1 MECVNLKKCPAERT
15 NCPIQDILNFH
26 KTVMPSCKALR
37 YSLEQILDIP
47 FTAIAPQHGSIID
60 NKEIMRYVFELLATL
75 KGVGID
81 GIIEDD
87 YDFNSDKLR
96 KRFE

>member
-1 MECVNLKKCPAERT
+1 MQSLT
-15 NCPIQDILNFH
+15 ILTWTDSRHFFYDDR
-26 KTVMPSCKALR
+26 A
-37 YSLEQILDIP
+37 
-47 FTAIAPQHGSIID
+47 QHGSIID
-60 NKEIMRYVFELLATL
+60 NKEIMQYVFELLATL